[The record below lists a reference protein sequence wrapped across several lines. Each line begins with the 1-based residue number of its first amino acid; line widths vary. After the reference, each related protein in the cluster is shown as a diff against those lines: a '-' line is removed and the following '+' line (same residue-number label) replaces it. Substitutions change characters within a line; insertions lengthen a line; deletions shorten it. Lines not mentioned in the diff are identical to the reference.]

1 MVKKEKEMNEKE
13 FREVC
18 ERIAK
23 LEKEVGNGLRE
34 DISEMKDSLRR
45 IQTTLENLSLSIQA
59 TKTMQKVQWW
69 FIGLI
74 IVSFFVARFVK

>member
-1 MVKKEKEMNEKE
+1 MVERSEEMDERD

-18 ERIAK
+18 ERLAK

-34 DISEMKDSLRR
+34 DISEMKNSLRR
-45 IQTTLENLSLSIQA
+45 IQTTLEDLSLSLQA
-59 TKTMQKVQWW
+59 TKTTQSIQWW
-69 FIGLI
+69 FICLI